1 MKELIEGA
9 NIQMSEMPESEI
21 DARPSFMD
29 NQSFKMD
36 LYQQL
41 QDTENRKH

>member
-1 MKELIEGA
+1 
-9 NIQMSEMPESEI
+9 MSEMPESEI

-41 QDTENRKH
+41 

>member
-9 NIQMSEMPESEI
+9 NIQMSEMPESEV

-36 LYQQL
+36 LYQ
-41 QDTENRKH
+41 